1 MKVRGYILVTRCG
14 VSFEAQL
21 DVIKAFTNLADRV
34 FVDRNTDPHYPRRP
48 AWENLLSDSIHGD
61 AVVVGSPGALG
72 YTVAQVTESLNTLK
86 GRGLMLQDARTG
98 HRIVW
103 DATVTRG
110 LAFVQ
115 EAAREVRQRFAAEAR
130 QALAEAR
137 RTGTGGV
144 RSVRPVDVSIGAKW
158 TAPHDYPSIAELERE
173 SGLSRRTLYKRF
185 GPRYNLP
192 KGGSQ

>member
-1 MKVRGYILVTRCG
+1 MKVRGYILRTRCG
-14 VSFEAQL
+14 ATYEAQL
-21 DVIKAFTNLADRV
+21 TAIRAFTNLANDV
-34 FVDRNTDPHYPRRP
+34 FTDSCNDSHYPRRLS
-48 AWENLLSDSIHGD
+48 WETLLSGSVHGD

-72 YTVAQVTESLNTLK
+72 YTVAQITESLNTLK

-115 EAAREVRQRFAAEAR
+115 EATREVRQRAAAETR
-130 QALAEAR
+130 LALAEAR
-137 RTGTGGV
+137 RAGTGGV
-144 RSVRPVDVSIGAKW
+144 RTGVPVNPSIEAKW
-158 TAPHDYPSIAELERE
+158 KDPHDYPSIAELERE

-185 GPRYNLP
+185 GPRYALP
-192 KGGSQ
+192 KGGSL